1 MDLKSLTTSPIRA
14 EQSTD
19 APYATAM
26 LGTQGARAVR
36 TVRSYARWLVKAKP
50 GDYVIV
56 LCGASASVPLV
67 GRHLEVL
74 GGFAALGVGGRR
86 YVSSIVAGMAQARL
100 SPGSAE
106 QRDAQRALTPSVLTA
121 ALEGVVGAEHLAQ
134 PWPSHREPA
143 PLWKAAG
150 QRRYVY
156 RSSVRYGDHPSQLL
170 DVWRSKDTDAVQKP
184 APVLVFLPGGA
195 WVFGSRA
202 LQGHAL
208 MAHLARR
215 GWVCL
220 SVQYRT
226 SPRHRWPRQMTDV
239 KAAIAWARA
248 NARRFGGDANFVAVA
263 GCSAGGHL
271 ATLAGLTANDPQ
283 WQAELSAEADTSVDA
298 VVSVYG
304 LYDWH
309 DRSTPERDRFMEFLE
324 RVVVKRSQARH
335 PEVFRAASP
344 TERVHPF
351 APPFLAVHGSND
363 GLIPVGEAR
372 GFVDRMRSVSESTV
386 GYIELPGV
394 GHGFDLV
401 DGVRTAPVVAAIG
414 RFLHQVH
421 EERRHG
427 KVTSAV

>member
-1 MDLKSLTTSPIRA
+1 
-14 EQSTD
+14 
-19 APYATAM
+19 M
-26 LGTQGARAVR
+26 LGSQGAQATR
-36 TVRSYARWLVKAKP
+36 TARSYARWMATAQP
-50 GDYVIV
+50 GDYVIA
-56 LCGASASVPLV
+56 LSGASASVPVV

-74 GGFAALGVGGRR
+74 GGFAALGVGGRH
-86 YVSSIVAGMAQARL
+86 YVSSIVTSMTQARL
-100 SPGSAE
+100 NPGDAG

-121 ALEGVVGAEHLAQ
+121 ALEGIVAPEDLAQ
-134 PWPSHREPA
+134 PWPSHRDRA
-143 PLWKAAG
+143 PMWKAAG
-150 QRRYVY
+150 QRRYVHH
-156 RSSVRYGDHPSQLL
+156 SSVRYGDDPSQLL
-170 DVWRSKDTDAVQKP
+170 DVWRNDDTDAVRKP
-184 APVLVFLPGGA
+184 APVLVFIPGGA
-195 WVFGSRA
+195 WIFGRRQ

-248 NARRFGGDANFVAVA
+248 NAHRFGGDPNFVAVA

-283 WQAELSAEADTSVDA
+283 WQIDLAADADTSVDA

-309 DRSTPERDRFMEFLE
+309 DRSTPERDRFLEFLE
-324 RVVVKRSQARH
+324 RVVVRRSQARH
-335 PEVFRAASP
+335 PEIFRAASP
-344 TERVHPF
+344 MQCVHSF

-372 GFVDRMRSVSESTV
+372 EFVDRLRSVSEASV
-386 GYIELPGV
+386 GFIEIPGV
-394 GHGFDLV
+394 GHGFDLL
-401 DGVRTAPVVAAIG
+401 DGTRTAPVVAAIG
-414 RFLHQVH
+414 RFLHQIH
-421 EERRHG
+421 QDRLRHR
-427 KVTSAV
+427 VTSVV

>member
-1 MDLKSLTTSPIRA
+1 MDGPYS
-14 EQSTD
+14 STV
-19 APYATAM
+19 
-26 LGTQGARAVR
+26 LGSQGVQAAR
-36 TVRSYARWLVKAKP
+36 TVRSYAKWMARAKP
-50 GDYVIV
+50 GDYVIA
-56 LCGASASVPLV
+56 LSGASAAVPVV

-86 YVSSIVAGMAQARL
+86 YVASIAAGMVQARL
-100 SPGSAE
+100 SPGNAE
-106 QRDAQRALTPSVLTA
+106 RQAAHRASTPTVLTE
-121 ALEGVVGAEHLAQ
+121 ALHGIVAPEYLAT
-134 PWPSHREPA
+134 PWPSHRERA

-170 DVWRSKDTDAVQKP
+170 DVWRSKNTDGEQKP
-184 APVLVFLPGGA
+184 RPVLVFIPGGA
-195 WVFGSRA
+195 WVFGRRH
-202 LQGHAL
+202 LQGHTL

-220 SVQYRT
+220 SVQYRS

-239 KAAIAWARA
+239 KAAIAWARE
-248 NARRFGGDANFVAVA
+248 NAREFGGDPEFVAVA
-263 GCSAGGHL
+263 GCSAGGHM
-271 ATLAGLTANDPQ
+271 ATLAGLTANEPH
-283 WQAELSAEADTSVDA
+283 WQTGLPARADTSVDA
-298 VVSVYG
+298 VVSMYG

-324 RVVVKRSQARH
+324 RVVVKRPQARS
-335 PEVFRAASP
+335 PEVFLAASP
-344 TERVHPF
+344 MDRVHSL

-372 GFVDRMRSVSESTV
+372 MFVEQMRSVSESSV

-401 DGVRTAPVVAAIG
+401 DGVRTAPVVAAVG
-414 RFLHQVH
+414 RFLHQVYR
-421 EERRHG
+421 ERRPG
-427 KVTSAV
+427 TVTSAV

>member
-1 MDLKSLTTSPIRA
+1 M
-14 EQSTD
+14 
-19 APYATAM
+19 
-26 LGTQGARAVR
+26 AV
-36 TVRSYARWLVKAKP
+36 P
-50 GDYVIV
+50 HG
-56 LCGASASVPLV
+56 
-67 GRHLEVL
+67 
-74 GGFAALGVGGRR
+74 
-86 YVSSIVAGMAQARL
+86 
-100 SPGSAE
+100 
-106 QRDAQRALTPSVLTA
+106 
-121 ALEGVVGAEHLAQ
+121 
-134 PWPSHREPA
+134 PA
-143 PLWKAAG
+143 PFLKAAG

-170 DVWRSKDTDAVQKP
+170 DVWRTKDESTRCRQP
-184 APVLVFLPGGA
+184 APVLIFVPGGA

-248 NARRFGGDANFVAVA
+248 NVDQFGGDRDFVAIA

-283 WQAELSAEADTSVDA
+283 WQAELPADVDTSVDA

-344 TERVHPF
+344 MERVHSF
-351 APPFLAVHGSND
+351 APPFLAVHGSKD
-363 GLIPVGEAR
+363 GLIPVGEVRA
-372 GFVDRMRSVSESTV
+372 FVDRLRSVSGSRRRLHRTARRGPRFRPGRRSHARHPWWPRSDGSSARFTRIESTPRW
-386 GYIELPGV
+386 IRSSDHRL
-394 GHGFDLV
+394 
-401 DGVRTAPVVAAIG
+401 RIG
-414 RFLHQVH
+414 
-421 EERRHG
+421 G
-427 KVTSAV
+427 GGS

>member
-1 MDLKSLTTSPIRA
+1 MSGIPASQA
-14 EQSTD
+14 
-19 APYATAM
+19 
-26 LGTQGARAVR
+26 ARY
-36 TVRSYARWLVKAKP
+36 VRSRARWMVSAKP
-50 GDYVIV
+50 GDYLIA
-56 LCGASASVPLV
+56 LSAASGSVPV
-67 GRHLEVL
+67 IGRHLEPL
-74 GGFAALGVGGRR
+74 AGFTALGVGGRR
-86 YVSSIVAGMAQARL
+86 YVSGIVGGMVQGRL
-100 SPGSAE
+100 ATGRAE
-106 QRDAQRALTPSVLTA
+106 QRSIDRALTSSILTEALQDVLA
-121 ALEGVVGAEHLAQ
+121 AEDLAL
-134 PWPSHREPA
+134 PWPSRPGTT
-143 PLWKAAG
+143 PLLKAAG

-170 DVWRSKDTDAVQKP
+170 DVWRTKDEHALQTP
-184 APVLVFLPGGA
+184 APVLIFVPGGA
-195 WVFGSRA
+195 WVFGSRV
-202 LQGHAL
+202 LQGHEL

-220 SVQYRT
+220 SLQYRT
-226 SPRHRWPRQMTDV
+226 SPRHRWPRQMLDV

-248 NARRFGGDANFVAVA
+248 NVDKFGGDRDFVAIA

-283 WQAELSAEADTSVDA
+283 FHTELAADVDTSVDA

-309 DRSTPERDRFMEFLE
+309 DRSTRERDRFMEFLE

-344 TERVHPF
+344 MDRVHSF
-351 APPFLAVHGSND
+351 APPFLAVHGSKD
-363 GLIPVGEAR
+363 GLIPVGEVRA
-372 GFVDRMRSVSESTV
+372 FVDRLRSVSGSAV

-414 RFLHQVH
+414 RFLGQVH
-421 EERRHG
+421 QNRLRV

>member
-1 MDLKSLTTSPIRA
+1 MCES
-14 EQSTD
+14 
-19 APYATAM
+19 
-26 LGTQGARAVR
+26 QGAQAAR
-36 TVRSYARWLVKAKP
+36 TVRSYARWAAKAKP
-50 GDYVIV
+50 GDYVIA
-56 LCGASASVPLV
+56 LSAASASVPLV
-67 GRHLEVL
+67 GRHLEIL

-86 YVSSIVAGMAQARL
+86 YVSGIVAGITQARL

-121 ALEGVVGAEHLAQ
+121 ALDGIVAAEHLAQ
-134 PWPSHREPA
+134 PWPSHRERA

-156 RSSVRYGDHPSQLL
+156 RSSVPYGDHPSQLL
-170 DVWRSKDTDAVQKP
+170 DVWRSGADTVQRP
-184 APVLVFLPGGA
+184 APVLVFIPGGA
-195 WVFGSRA
+195 WVFGRRG

-220 SVQYRT
+220 SVQYRS

-248 NARRFGGDANFVAVA
+248 NAQRFGGDPNFVAVA

-283 WQAELSAEADTSVDA
+283 WQAELPADADTSVDA

-309 DRSTPERDRFMEFLE
+309 DRSTPERERFMEFLE

-344 TERVHPF
+344 TERVHSF

-363 GLIPVGEAR
+363 GLIPVAEAR
-372 GFVDRMRSVSESTV
+372 EFVDRMQSVSESTV
-386 GYIELPGV
+386 GYIELPGG

-401 DGVRTAPVVAAIG
+401 DGARTAPVVAAIG
-414 RFLHQVH
+414 RFLNHVHQ
-421 EERRHG
+421 ERHHTR
-427 KVTSAV
+427 VTSAV

>member
-1 MDLKSLTTSPIRA
+1 MLG
-14 EQSTD
+14 

-26 LGTQGARAVR
+26 LGLPTARTAR
-36 TVRSYARWLVKAKP
+36 TVHSYARWAARAKP
-50 GDYVIV
+50 GDYVIA
-56 LCGASASVPLV
+56 LSGASASVPLI

-86 YVSSIVAGMAQARL
+86 YVSGIVAGMAQARL
-100 SPGSAE
+100 SPRSAE
-106 QRDAQRALTPSVLTA
+106 QRAAHRALMPSVLTA
-121 ALEGVVGAEHLAQ
+121 ALDGIVGAEALSQ
-134 PWPSHREPA
+134 PWPSHRGRA
-143 PLWKAAG
+143 PLWKASG
-150 QRRYVY
+150 QRRYVH

-170 DVWRSKDTDAVQKP
+170 DIWRSKDTLNER
-184 APVLVFLPGGA
+184 APVLVFIPGGA
-195 WVFGSRA
+195 WVFGRRE
-202 LQGHAL
+202 LQGHTL

-220 SVQYRT
+220 SVQYRS

-248 NARRFGGDANFVAVA
+248 NAQQFGGDPNFVAVA
-263 GCSAGGHL
+263 GCSAGGHM
-271 ATLAGLTANDPQ
+271 ATLAGLSANDPQ
-283 WQAELSAEADTSVDA
+283 WQADLPAEADTSVDA

-309 DRSTPERDRFMEFLE
+309 DRSTPERDCFMEFLE

-344 TERVHPF
+344 MERVHSF
-351 APPFLAVHGSND
+351 APPFLAVHGSAD

-372 GFVDRMRSVSESTV
+372 SFVDRLRSVSEATV

-414 RFLHQVH
+414 RFLHHVHQVRLQD
-421 EERRHG
+421 E
-427 KVTSAV
+427 VNSAI

>member
-1 MDLKSLTTSPIRA
+1 
-14 EQSTD
+14 
-19 APYATAM
+19 M
-26 LGTQGARAVR
+26 LGSQGAQAAR
-36 TVRSYARWLVKAKP
+36 TVRSYARWAAKAKP
-50 GDYVIV
+50 GDYVIA
-56 LCGASASVPLV
+56 LSGASASVPLV

-86 YVSSIVAGMAQARL
+86 YVSSIVAGMTQARL
-100 SPGSAE
+100 SPGHAE
-106 QRDAQRALTPSVLTA
+106 QRAAQRSLTPSVLSA
-121 ALEGVVGAEHLAQ
+121 ALQGVVAAEDLAQ

-143 PLWKAAG
+143 PVWKAAG
-150 QRRYVY
+150 QRRYVH
-156 RSSVRYGDHPSQLL
+156 RSSVRYGEHPDQLL
-170 DVWRSKDTDAVQKP
+170 DVWRSADDDTLQKP
-184 APVLVFLPGGA
+184 APVLVFVPGGA
-195 WVFGSRA
+195 WVFGRRQ

-248 NARRFGGDANFVAVA
+248 NAHHFGGDPNFVAVA

-271 ATLAGLTANDPQ
+271 ATLAGLTANDPK
-283 WQAELSAEADTSVDA
+283 WQTELLPDADTSVDA

-344 TERVHPF
+344 MERVHSF
-351 APPFLAVHGSND
+351 APPFLAVHGSDD

-372 GFVDRMRSVSESTV
+372 SFVDRLRSVSDATV
-386 GYIELPGV
+386 GYIELPGG

-414 RFLHQVH
+414 RFLHHVH
-421 EERRHG
+421 REKSRG
-427 KVTSAV
+427 KVTSVV

>member
-1 MDLKSLTTSPIRA
+1 MLG
-14 EQSTD
+14 

-26 LGTQGARAVR
+26 LGSKGAQAARAVR
-36 TVRSYARWLVKAKP
+36 SYTRWAATAKP
-50 GDYVIV
+50 GDYVIA
-56 LCGASASVPLV
+56 LSGASASVPLV

-74 GGFAALGVGGRR
+74 GAFAALGVGGRR
-86 YVSSIVAGMAQARL
+86 YVSSIVAGMVQARL
-100 SPGSAE
+100 SPGSAV
-106 QRDAQRALTPSVLTA
+106 QRAAQRELTSSVLTA
-121 ALEGVVGAEHLAQ
+121 ALEGIVAAEHLAQ
-134 PWPSHREPA
+134 PWPAHRERA
-143 PLWKAAG
+143 PMWKAAG
-150 QRRYVY
+150 RRRYVY

-170 DVWRSKDTDAVQKP
+170 DVWRSDGTLQTP
-184 APVLVFLPGGA
+184 APVLVFIPGGA
-195 WVFGSRA
+195 WVFGRRE

-220 SVQYRT
+220 SVQYRS

-248 NARRFGGDANFVAVA
+248 NAHQFGGDPNFVAVA

-271 ATLAGLTANDPQ
+271 ATLAGLTANDPH
-283 WQAELSAEADTSVDA
+283 WQVELPTDADTSVDA

-335 PEVFRAASP
+335 PDVFRAASP
-344 TERVHPF
+344 TERVHSF

-372 GFVDRMRSVSESTV
+372 TFVDRLRSVSEASV

-401 DGVRTAPVVAAIG
+401 DGVRTAPVMAAIG
-414 RFLHQVH
+414 RFLHHVYQ
-421 EERRHG
+421 ERLQA
-427 KVTSAV
+427 KVDSAV

>member
-1 MDLKSLTTSPIRA
+1 MRGSGGV
-14 EQSTD
+14 Q
-19 APYATAM
+19 TA
-26 LGTQGARAVR
+26 R
-36 TVRSYARWLVKAKP
+36 TVRSYAHWVATAKP
-50 GDYVIV
+50 GDYVIA
-56 LCGASASVPLV
+56 LSAASASVPVV

-86 YVSSIVAGMAQARL
+86 YVTSIVTGMTQRRL
-100 SPGSAE
+100 NQGGAE
-106 QRDAQRALTPSVLTA
+106 QRNAHRALLPSVLTA
-121 ALEGVVGAEHLAQ
+121 ALDGIVAPEDLVR
-134 PWPSHREPA
+134 PWPSHRERA

-170 DVWRSKDTDAVQKP
+170 DVWRGRNTDAVQKP
-184 APVLVFLPGGA
+184 APVLVFIPGGA
-195 WVFGSRA
+195 WVFGRRE

-208 MAHLARR
+208 MAHLVRR

-220 SVQYRT
+220 SVQYRS

-248 NARRFGGDANFVAVA
+248 NAHRFGGDPNFVAIA
-263 GCSAGGHL
+263 GCSAGGHM

-283 WQAELSAEADTSVDA
+283 WQGELATDADTSVDA

-324 RVVVKRSQARH
+324 RVVVKRSQVGN
-335 PEVFRAASP
+335 PEIFRAASP
-344 TERVHPF
+344 MERVHSL

-363 GLIPVGEAR
+363 GLIPAGEAR
-372 GFVDRMRSVSESTV
+372 AFVDRMRRVSESPV

-401 DGVRTAPVVAAIG
+401 DGTCTAPVVAAIG
-414 RFLHQVH
+414 RFLHHVH
-421 EERRHG
+421 QERLRN
-427 KVTSAV
+427 KVDSAV

>member
-1 MDLKSLTTSPIRA
+1 
-14 EQSTD
+14 
-19 APYATAM
+19 M
-26 LGTQGARAVR
+26 LGSKGAQVAR
-36 TVRSYARWLVKAKP
+36 TVRSYTLWVAKAKP
-50 GDYVIV
+50 GDYVIA
-56 LCGASASVPLV
+56 LSGASASVPLV

-86 YVSSIVAGMAQARL
+86 YVSSIVAGMTQARL
-100 SPGSAE
+100 SPASAE

-121 ALEGVVGAEHLAQ
+121 ALDGIVAAEHLAQ
-134 PWPSHREPA
+134 PWPSHRERA

-150 QRRYVY
+150 RRRYVY

-170 DVWRSKDTDAVQKP
+170 DVWRDQSTDTVRKQ
-184 APVLVFLPGGA
+184 APVLVFIPGGA
-195 WVFGSRA
+195 WVFGRRE

-220 SVQYRT
+220 SVQYRS

-239 KAAIAWARA
+239 KAAIAWART
-248 NARRFGGDANFVAVA
+248 NAQRFGGDPNFVAVA

-283 WQAELSAEADTSVDA
+283 WQAELPADADTSVDA

-344 TERVHPF
+344 TERVHSF

-372 GFVDRMRSVSESTV
+372 AFVDRMQSVSESAV

-414 RFLHQVH
+414 RFLNHVHQ
-421 EERRHG
+421 ERHHTR
-427 KVTSAV
+427 VTSAV

>member
-1 MDLKSLTTSPIRA
+1 
-14 EQSTD
+14 
-19 APYATAM
+19 
-26 LGTQGARAVR
+26 
-36 TVRSYARWLVKAKP
+36 VRSYARWAAKAKP
-50 GDYVIV
+50 GDYVIA
-56 LCGASASVPLV
+56 LSGASASVPLI
-67 GRHLEVL
+67 GGHLEVL

-100 SPGSAE
+100 NPGSAE
-106 QRDAQRALTPSVLTA
+106 QRAAQRALTPSVLTA
-121 ALEGVVGAEHLAQ
+121 ALDGIVAAEDLAI
-134 PWPSHREPA
+134 PWPSHRDRA
-143 PLWKAAG
+143 PLWKSAG
-150 QRRYVY
+150 QRRYVH

-170 DVWRSKDTDAVQKP
+170 DVWRSEGADTAQKP
-184 APVLVFLPGGA
+184 APVLVFIPGGA
-195 WVFGSRA
+195 WVFGSRV

-248 NARRFGGDANFVAVA
+248 NAHQFGGDPDFVAIA
-263 GCSAGGHL
+263 GCSAGGHM

-283 WQAELSAEADTSVDA
+283 WQSDLPAEADTSVDA

-324 RVVVKRSQARH
+324 RVIVKRSQARH
-335 PEVFRAASP
+335 PDIFRAASP
-344 TERVHPF
+344 LERVHSF
-351 APPFLAVHGSND
+351 APPFLAVHGSHD

-372 GFVDRMRSVSESTV
+372 SFVDRLRSVSDAAV

-401 DGVRTAPVVAAIG
+401 DGTRTVPVVSAIG
-414 RFLHQVH
+414 RFLHHVRQDQLQ
-421 EERRHG
+421 G
-427 KVTSAV
+427 NVTSAV

>member
-1 MDLKSLTTSPIRA
+1 
-14 EQSTD
+14 
-19 APYATAM
+19 M
-26 LGTQGARAVR
+26 LRSHGARAARSVC
-36 TVRSYARWLVKAKP
+36 SYARWVARTKP
-50 GDYVIV
+50 GDHVIA
-56 LCGASASVPLV
+56 LSSASASIPVI

-86 YVSSIVAGMAQARL
+86 YVSSVAAGVAQARF
-100 SPGSAE
+100 SPDRAE
-106 QRDAQRALTPSVLTA
+106 RRQTNQALTPSVLTA
-121 ALEGVVGAEHLAQ
+121 AMETVIAAEQLAQ
-134 PWPSHREPA
+134 PWPSHRELA
-143 PLWKAAG
+143 PMWRAAG

-170 DVWRSKDTDAVQKP
+170 DVWRKKDEGTGQR
-184 APVLVFLPGGA
+184 PVLVFIPGGA
-195 WVFGSRA
+195 WVFGSRT

-248 NARRFGGDANFVAVA
+248 NAQEFGGDPNFVAVA

-271 ATLAGLTANDPQ
+271 ATLAGLTGNDPQ
-283 WQAELSAEADTSVDA
+283 WQAKLPADADTSVDA

-304 LYDWH
+304 LYDWQ
-309 DRSTPERDRFMEFLE
+309 DRASQERDRFMEFLE
-324 RVVVKRSQARH
+324 RAIVQRSQARH
-335 PEVFRAASP
+335 PEVFREASP
-344 TERVHPF
+344 MERVHAL
-351 APPFLAVHGSND
+351 APPFLAVHGSED
-363 GLIPVGEAR
+363 RLIPVGEAR
-372 GFVDRMRSVSESTV
+372 AFVDRLRSVSESTV

-394 GHGFDLV
+394 GHGFDLI

-414 RFLHQVH
+414 RFLQQVH
-421 EERRHG
+421 RNRVNG
-427 KVTSAV
+427 TVTSAG

>member
-1 MDLKSLTTSPIRA
+1 MPGLPTA
-14 EQSTD
+14 H
-19 APYATAM
+19 AT
-26 LGTQGARAVR
+26 R
-36 TVRSYARWLVKAKP
+36 TACSYARWMAKAKP
-50 GDYVIV
+50 GDYVIA
-56 LCGASASVPLV
+56 LSAASASVPLV

-86 YVSSIVAGMAQARL
+86 YVSSIVAGMTRARL
-100 SPGSAE
+100 SPGTAE
-106 QRDAQRALTPSVLTA
+106 ERDAQRALTPSVLTA
-121 ALEGVVGAEHLAQ
+121 ALEGIVAAEHLAQ
-134 PWPSHREPA
+134 PWPSHRARA
-143 PLWKAAG
+143 PFWKAAG
-150 QRRYVY
+150 QRRYVH

-170 DVWRSKDTDAVQKP
+170 DVWRSDGTDSVQKP
-184 APVLVFLPGGA
+184 APVLVFIPGGA
-195 WVFGSRA
+195 WVFGRRE

-220 SVQYRT
+220 SVQYRS
-226 SPRHRWPRQMTDV
+226 SPRHRWPRQITDV

-248 NARRFGGDANFVAVA
+248 NAHQFGGDPNFVAVA

-271 ATLAGLTANDPQ
+271 ATLAGLTANDPH
-283 WQAELSAEADTSVDA
+283 WQAGLSVDADTSVDA

-344 TERVHPF
+344 TERVHSF
-351 APPFLAVHGSND
+351 APPFLAVHGSKD
-363 GLIPVGEAR
+363 GLIPVAEAR
-372 GFVDRMRSVSESTV
+372 GFVDRLRSVSESTV

-401 DGVRTAPVVAAIG
+401 DGTRTAPVVAAIG
-414 RFLHQVH
+414 RFLHHVH
-421 EERRHG
+421 QERMHG
-427 KVTSAV
+427 KVTSAS